1 MLKTPSLFTVLF
13 LTTTSGAWAGETIDD
28 PSPGV
33 PGAAPVQV
41 APAPDLALP
50 APTPVLPPPSDQAA
64 TQAATVEVSSPAPSG
79 PEPYTG
85 WGRGHRA
92 PIYVIM
98 MMTAGAYGEDGSNR
112 LTTRDSKILE
122 GVGGVLRIGAVL
134 DRHHRLGGRLQSFVR
149 PTKKVL
155 LDASST
161 STSTTTNEWGAVTF
175 GFVGPEYLYTTD
187 FGLYAGGSIGIGGA
201 MSTKK
206 LDDQGDDKKDH
217 IERGSAGAAGILSV
231 GYEWRANK
239 WFAMN
244 AEIYG
249 GLYRGIDDNENGMN
263 GGLFGMGMGVGF

>member
-1 MLKTPSLFTVLF
+1 MLR
-13 LTTTSGAWAGETIDD
+13 TTSFFSVLLLTATAGAWAGEPEAEANAGSSSAAQAQAT
-28 PSPGV
+28 PV
-33 PGAAPVQV
+33 PDV
-41 APAPDLALP
+41 AMP
-50 APTPVLPPPSDQAA
+50 APTPMVPPPADQVA
-64 TQAATVEVSSPAPSG
+64 EVSAPAPSG
-79 PEPYTG
+79 PQPYTG
-85 WGRGHRA
+85 WGRGQRA
-92 PIYVIM
+92 PIYVNM

-155 LDASST
+155 LDPSST
-161 STSTTTNEWGAVTF
+161 STSTTTNDWGAVTF
-175 GFVGPEYLYTTD
+175 GFVGPEYIYTTD

-206 LDDQGDDKKDH
+206 LDEQGDDKKDH
-217 IERGSAGAAGILSV
+217 IERGSAGAAGILSL